1 MSRTT
6 VVVLRAL
13 VLHYESFLRYRLEI
27 SQLEFELKEQAR
39 KKDMYRILNEQH
51 DEALKDLPILQAE
64 LEKTQKEAS
73 TLKREHAD
81 LVEKVKVFEA
91 KNEELV
97 VVTNNTIS
105 QVQQKID
112 LIDQLRDEM
121 NEVKAMA
128 EWWKGRMD
136 LLASE
141 KETTNAELALVE
153 NQLRVVKDKADKWSQ
168 LNNDLRAQLNLVV
181 AKRDALGREYEAL
194 RSKLET
200 TSADAEKMVA

>member
-39 KKDMYRILNEQH
+39 KKDMYRILNEQQ

-121 NEVKAMA
+121 NEVKAMV